1 MYIISKEK
9 NGSGAYSA
17 LQSWSSPNC
26 PDTHWFYPDEFFNI
40 FYPADKRF
48 AGFVD
53 VEVDESKKM
62 VTKVTWNEELYAK
75 FAEEH
80 PEPEPVEPEPSEAED
95 VNAMLVDQEM
105 RLIVLEA
112 AVNNNNA
119 N

>member
-1 MYIISKEK
+1 MVAGLILHCRVGVLRIAQIPTDFIQT
-9 NGSGAYSA
+9 N
-17 LQSWSSPNC
+17 
-26 PDTHWFYPDEFFNI
+26 FFGI

-80 PEPEPVEPEPSEAED
+80 PEPEPVEHEPFEEED

-112 AVNNNNA
+112 AVNA
-119 N
+119 NSAN

>member
-9 NGSGAYSA
+9 NGRVAYSA

-26 PDTHWFYPDEFFNI
+26 PDTHWFYPDEFFGI
-40 FYPADKRF
+40 FYPANKRF

-80 PEPEPVEPEPSEAED
+80 PEPSEEED

-105 RLIVLEA
+105 RLTALEA

>member
-9 NGSGAYSA
+9 NESGAYSA

-40 FYPADKRF
+40 FYPAEKRF

-53 VEVDESKKM
+53 VEVDEEKKM
-62 VTKVTWNEELYAK
+62 VTKVTWNDELYEK

-80 PEPEPVEPEPSEAED
+80 PAPEPVEPEPSKEED
-95 VNAMLVDQEM
+95 VNAMLIDHEYQITLLSLGMES
-105 RLIVLEA
+105 
-112 AVNNNNA
+112 NG
-119 N
+119 